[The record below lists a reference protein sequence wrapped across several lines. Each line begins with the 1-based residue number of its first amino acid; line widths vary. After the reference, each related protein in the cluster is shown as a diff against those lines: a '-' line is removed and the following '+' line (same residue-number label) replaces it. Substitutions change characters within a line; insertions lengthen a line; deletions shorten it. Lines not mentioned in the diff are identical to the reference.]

1 MSWDY
6 DYYRYTP
13 APPREVKG
21 GIKAHSRRGDF
32 GSQWW
37 AKRWIGVLESFNIGA
52 RLSRGRRYARDGQV
66 VSIDIKEGSIEAKV
80 QGTRKTP
87 YKISISVKTLKRNE
101 WQKIAHI
108 LSGQVLF
115 AAKLMNGVMP
125 EEIEEVFTHAGLS
138 LFPSKQR
145 DLTTNC
151 SCPDWSNPC
160 KHIAAVY
167 YIIGEEFDRDP
178 FLIFKLRGID
188 RAGLMELMGT
198 GTKKSQETKDKKGK
212 KKGKTAE
219 IKAPAEPPKEGKKP
233 LSDNPYRFWTGH
245 ISQETLKDNGENLSA
260 EGETGGKTETA
271 AKKKSKV
278 KKQAKQGIGKAA
290 KGKAKTEETEDA
302 GMMPASALP
311 DEPEEEL
318 TIPKLSA
325 GLPKRLGNFPFWRG
339 SDHFL
344 DTLERVYGKA
354 SKFGMQ
360 VSLRNEK

>member
-21 GIKAHSRRGDF
+21 GIKAHSRRGGF

-37 AKRWIGVLESFNIGA
+37 ARRWIDVLESFDIGA
-52 RLSRGRRYARDGQV
+52 RLSRGRRYARAGQV
-66 VSIDIKEGSIEAKV
+66 ISIDIKEGSIEAKV

-87 YKISISVKTLKRNE
+87 YKISISVKTLKKKE
-101 WQKIAHI
+101 WQQVANI

-115 AAKLMNGVMP
+115 AAKLMNGEMP
-125 EEIEEVFTHAGLS
+125 EEIEEVFIQAGLS
-138 LFPSKQR
+138 LFPDKR
-145 DLTTNC
+145 KDLTTDC

-188 RAGLMELMGT
+188 RPRLMELMGT
-198 GTKKSQETKDKKGK
+198 GVKKNEENKADKKGK
-212 KKGKTAE
+212 T
-219 IKAPAEPPKEGKKP
+219 GKKKRKTPAAQIPIEPTKEEKQP
-233 LSDNPYRFWTGH
+233 LCGDPLRFWTGH
-245 ISQETLKDNGENLSA
+245 VSQETMKNNHDTDEA
-260 EGETGGKTETA
+260 KEGEKAKTESKKKGKSA
-271 AKKKSKV
+271 VKKESKKSKV
-278 KKQAKQGIGKAA
+278 KKDKEVQ
-290 KGKAKTEETEDA
+290 
-302 GMMPASALP
+302 PASHKP
-311 DEPEEEL
+311 DNFEVEL
-318 TIPKLSA
+318 EIPSLSA

-339 SDHFL
+339 NDHFL
-344 DTLERVYGKA
+344 NTLESVYGKA

-360 VSLRNEK
+360 VSAGEKIKKVKKA